1 MSLKQVALVKGV
13 CGIDWCSWVIGAF
26 DTFGHRSYC
35 HCCNFPWCWDVWLK
49 QTLVRARGVLVPL
62 LVVAKAMKVVL
73 IFASR
78 PKVGVTEVVVAG
90 ASAVTSRALEERRC
104 TVKAATQVVTARMRL
119 TLVEVVVDVHLLVF
133 GVGRFTDG
141 LDPD

>member
-26 DTFGHRSYC
+26 DTFGRCSYC
-35 HCCNFPWCWDVWLK
+35 HCCSFPWCRDVWLR
-49 QTLVRARGVLVPL
+49 LVRARGVFVPL

-78 PKVGVTEVVVAG
+78 SKVGVTK
-90 ASAVTSRALEERRC
+90 L
-104 TVKAATQVVTARMRL
+104 L
-119 TLVEVVVDVHLLVF
+119 LLVL
-133 GVGRFTDG
+133 V
-141 LDPD
+141 